1 MPTLGDIA
9 KALDLPFRGNPETPL
24 SRLASLDSAGEGDLS
39 FVAQKKFSKQLA
51 TSLVTAVICPEEW
64 VGNYTG
70 AVLLSAQP
78 YIDFA
83 RATRLFDN
91 RPQPSGCVHET
102 AVVAT
107 TVQLGT
113 NVTIDAGAV
122 LEDGVVLGDNAWIGP
137 NVWVGYDVKIGD
149 ATEIRSGVRLYHGVT
164 VGHGCLIHANTV
176 IGSDGFGFAQDGE
189 RFEKIEQIGGLKIG
203 NNVEIGA
210 GCTID
215 RGAIADTLIGDGVIL
230 DNQIHIA
237 HNVKIGEN
245 CIIAGQAGFAGRN
258 PDSGT
263 DFTSTQCENLVPDI
277 ELTGKQKALFVDD
290 MFTEEFFA
298 LQKEKTKSTHENV
311 ENIDYFHIDNSMD
324 GIEEEHIREL
334 IETKK
339 YEKLFLDFDTGI
351 CEYL

>member
-51 TSLVTAVICPEEW
+51 KSLVTAVICPEEW
-64 VGNYTG
+64 VGDYTG

-107 TVQLGT
+107 TVRLGT

-137 NVWVGYDVKIGD
+137 NVWVGSDVKIGD

-176 IGSDGFGFAQDGE
+176 IGSDGFGFAPTSSGW
-189 RFEKIEQIGGLKIG
+189 EKILQLGSVSIGDR
-203 NNVEIGA
+203 VEIGA
-210 GCTID
+210 GCAID
-215 RGAIADTLIGDGVIL
+215 RGAL
-230 DNQIHIA
+230 DNTVIEDDVIIDNLVHIA
-237 HNVKIGEN
+237 HGVTIGARSAVAGQVGFAGGAKLGER
-245 CIIAGQAGFAGRN
+245 CTVGGQAGFAGHLEIANDVHIGGQGRVSRSVTE
-258 PDSGT
+258 PGHYASGT
-263 DFTSTQCENLVPDI
+263 GLMPTRDWARN
-277 ELTGKQKALFVDD
+277 A
-290 MFTEEFFA
+290 A
-298 LQKEKTKSTHENV
+298 
-311 ENIDYFHIDNSMD
+311 
-324 GIEEEHIREL
+324 R
-334 IETKK
+334 
-339 YEKLFLDFDTGI
+339 YEKLNDMAKRIEAL
-351 CEYL
+351 EKALAEKAKSNS

>member
-64 VGNYTG
+64 AGDYTG

-107 TVQLGT
+107 TAQLGA

-122 LEDGVVLGDNAWIGP
+122 LEDGVVVGDNVWIGP
-137 NVWVGYDVKIGD
+137 NVWVGSDVKIGD

-176 IGSDGFGFAQDGE
+176 IGSDGFGFAPTSSGW
-189 RFEKIEQIGGLKIG
+189 EKILQLGSVSIGDR
-203 NNVEIGA
+203 VEIGA
-210 GCTID
+210 GCAID
-215 RGAIADTLIGDGVIL
+215 RGAL
-230 DNQIHIA
+230 DNTVIEDDVIIDNLVHIA
-237 HNVKIGEN
+237 HGVTIGARSA
-245 CIIAGQAGFAGRN
+245 IAGQVGFAGGAKLGERCTVGGQAGFAGHLEIANDVHIGGQGRVSRSVTE
-258 PDSGT
+258 PGHYASGT
-263 DFTSTQCENLVPDI
+263 GLMPTRDWARN
-277 ELTGKQKALFVDD
+277 A
-290 MFTEEFFA
+290 A
-298 LQKEKTKSTHENV
+298 
-311 ENIDYFHIDNSMD
+311 
-324 GIEEEHIREL
+324 R
-334 IETKK
+334 
-339 YEKLFLDFDTGI
+339 YEKLNDMAKRIEAL
-351 CEYL
+351 EKALAEKAKSNS